1 MNKLEHIAIDDLVAF
16 TVNGARLFGRV
27 VKIDTALGRLQ
38 VKSLTDS
45 DAIWWVDLAV
55 VIERTRIIEGKG
67 ISFRRFIK
75 LPDSS

>member
-1 MNKLEHIAIDDLVAF
+1 MNKLEHIARDDLVAF

-27 VKIDTALGRLQ
+27 VGIDTALSRLQ

-67 ISFRRFIK
+67 TSFRRFSK
-75 LPDSS
+75 SPGNS